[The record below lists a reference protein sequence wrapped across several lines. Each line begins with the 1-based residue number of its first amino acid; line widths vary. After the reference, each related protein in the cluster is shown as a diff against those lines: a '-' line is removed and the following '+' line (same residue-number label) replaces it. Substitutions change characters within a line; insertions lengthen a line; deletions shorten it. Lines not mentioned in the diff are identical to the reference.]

1 CAWDDKRSEGSVV
14 SRACGC
20 LLTCIQ
26 HSRAT
31 GSEEDPSWEL
41 YGDVIVMIRSLDMYK
56 DTFERTFEE
65 ATKEFYQE
73 ESASKIETLA
83 TEEYLDYVEGVWKK
97 EKALHDACKLHPH
110 TWQDTDR
117 ILRDQLLVMHSASLT
132 STERL
137 LELLDAKPEP
147 KIDATKTLLRS
158 LEMVHV
164 TSELKSS
171 WSHAIR
177 AIGEALMK
185 KYLAYNTLAEGVG
198 LIKELLTLKENLDR
212 ILSDTFADPELAV
225 AFKISV
231 KEAFEAFMNG
241 CDQVN
246 KSAHLLAKYCDDS
259 IGSYVRNVKNSLTA
273 EEVEGRMDSVMTLF
287 RFISAKDIFEAH
299 YKNDLAKRLLS
310 AHTIRGTDEPLTEHS
325 SYRGNELEKLM
336 LQKLRTECGG
346 GFTSKLEGMYKDMD
360 LSCGLNKEFT
370 EKRKQQQQQ
379 GGGGDGPE
387 FEAMVLTSGIWPTYT
402 QWPKNVPTLPSPLSS
417 LQQSFTQ
424 FYVSKHSGRTLTWMP
439 SLGGAVV
446 RYNMRSTGSRVTVK
460 DLVVSAAQAIVL
472 TDVFNNDT
480 TATAARITEVTGL
493 PVEELRRIL
502 FPMVYRVRVLRR
514 STGGPEDKQVGAS
527 EEYSLN
533 KEFQD
538 KKRRIVVPQ
547 MAIRDEKAE
556 VRATES
562 RVNEDRQ
569 FLLDAVLVRIM
580 KSKKTLSHN
589 SLVAETLKECSATFT
604 AEIGE
609 VKKRIESLIEREYL
623 ERDVS
628 NPSTYHYLA

>member
-1 CAWDDKRSEGSVV
+1 
-14 SRACGC
+14 
-20 LLTCIQ
+20 
-26 HSRAT
+26 
-31 GSEEDPSWEL
+31 
-41 YGDVIVMIRSLDMYK
+41 
-56 DTFERTFEE
+56 
-65 ATKEFYQE
+65 
-73 ESASKIETLA
+73 
-83 TEEYLDYVEGVWKK
+83 
-97 EKALHDACKLHPH
+97 
-110 TWQDTDR
+110 
-117 ILRDQLLVMHSASLT
+117 
-132 STERL
+132 
-137 LELLDAKPEP
+137 
-147 KIDATKTLLRS
+147 
-158 LEMVHV
+158 
-164 TSELKSS
+164 
-171 WSHAIR
+171 
-177 AIGEALMK
+177 
-185 KYLAYNTLAEGVG
+185 
-198 LIKELLTLKENLDR
+198 
-212 ILSDTFADPELAV
+212 
-225 AFKISV
+225 
-231 KEAFEAFMNG
+231 
-241 CDQVN
+241 
-246 KSAHLLAKYCDDS
+246 
-259 IGSYVRNVKNSLTA
+259 
-273 EEVEGRMDSVMTLF
+273 
-287 RFISAKDIFEAH
+287 
-299 YKNDLAKRLLS
+299 
-310 AHTIRGTDEPLTEHS
+310 
-325 SYRGNELEKLM
+325 
-336 LQKLRTECGG
+336 
-346 GFTSKLEGMYKDMD
+346 
-360 LSCGLNKEFT
+360 
-370 EKRKQQQQQ
+370 
-379 GGGGDGPE
+379 
-387 FEAMVLTSGIWPTYT
+387 
-402 QWPKNVPTLPSPLSS
+402 
-417 LQQSFTQ
+417 
-424 FYVSKHSGRTLTWMP
+424 
-439 SLGGAVV
+439 
-446 RYNMRSTGSRVTVK
+446 MRSTGSRVTVK